1 MVPRYMKDILLF
13 VTILILIIYIIYHHT
28 EEHHT
33 DHHGGVTIPTHLPRR
48 ECKYRTPTTN
58 LTITSPP
65 GWLSCP
71 GATSNTSIWSMA
83 TTNKYALYS
92 LVLGL
97 SVLDTWDSTCDPPD
111 LRIIIIQPSKLD
123 KRWIKA
129 LGKAGW
135 GICTFPRLDY
145 LEHPT
150 QRFKVN

>member
-1 MVPRYMKDILLF
+1 MIPRYMKQILLL
-13 VTILILIIYIIYHHT
+13 VTILIQIIYIIYHHT
-28 EEHHT
+28 
-33 DHHGGVTIPTHLPRR
+33 DHHGVVTIPTHLPRR

-65 GWLSCP
+65 AWLSCP
-71 GATSNTSIWSMA
+71 EATSTTSIWSMA

-97 SVLDTWDSTCDPPD
+97 SVLDTWNSTCDPPD
-111 LRIIIIQPSKLD
+111 LRMIIIQPSKLD
-123 KRWIKA
+123 KRWITA